1 MNAPILDPR
10 GLEEIM
16 AQVATHARQYTPEW
30 RYEGT
35 ADDPGAAIAR
45 LFGEMF
51 YQTVDRFN
59 AVPEKLYL
67 EFLELVGVLEPDPVP
82 SSGLLQF
89 NAHDTVEKAVPVPA
103 GTQVFTADEAGENI
117 IYETERRIESTS
129 ARLEHLFY
137 SDPRGGVIQ
146 ELKWK
151 CPQRFFTSVDGEN
164 LQCHRFSVSQNEV
177 LNLSGPCTVE
187 VEVRGE
193 SSFAA
198 AETAKALADPEKM
211 RWSYRCGGSE
221 QVFDNVRMEGA
232 CLILEKTA
240 TGALEADD
248 EGNRFL
254 TCTCA
259 GALAGNVLLDGIR
272 LRSTP
277 AGLLPVE
284 QMASG
289 DTPILP
295 EEGGGYCFGRRP
307 TPYSLFYLRFD
318 RAFCKCGARVNLRL
332 TITPIV
338 TDYAQNSPQYQFN
351 QRIIDKQDAVTVKP
365 DDVFV
370 DEVAWEYFNGTGWT
384 RLPVSGSRNPFSC
397 KETDAAETLFTVP
410 EDICPVEVNAEEG
423 FFIRARVVHV
433 ENEFSLTPR
442 WIVPFI
448 QLAEC
453 FWQYPAGRPADRYR
467 SENNGDTVWMR
478 DAADV
483 STLRFP
489 ALTSLPEE
497 PAAVYLCFDRS
508 PNAMPL
514 SLLFE
519 ISGRAALSDKL
530 AFEAWTGKRFEKVR
544 SVDFTRNLLH
554 TGLALL
560 YLPTLLPQAR
570 FFGCDGYWLRI
581 IRSSYLENS
590 GGYPLVSGVRLNTVL
605 AVQRRKT
612 EEQWFDTD
620 TYEAG
625 KILTLLET
633 PALGCQVWVDEV
645 NGLTVAEAEAL
656 KKECPERIRLER
668 EDGLMTH
675 CWVLWERLSH
685 LELADG
691 GRRGY
696 LMDPYAG
703 TVTFG
708 DGLHGRVPPK
718 GEANIRVTYANGG
731 GKRGNRP
738 EGAVTELIGALPF
751 ISSVA
756 NLTPMSGGTDRFS
769 PEKKKELGN
778 KRLRHRYRALGIRD
792 FEEMVLE
799 QFPQAQHVRCFAGRD
814 EKNRKAPGN
823 VTVVVENPEA
833 DTGRAALDLCDRIQE
848 YLEARCSCTLK
859 FSGGLHVIPSAVL
872 TVNTQITVEVENP
885 DEAAATQRNLVD
897 RLTELID
904 RRWRSRGIGD
914 QLRIGQLWQT
924 VRDTPNVRLTRK
936 ILVEG
941 VYDEDGATRCVPLEH
956 DKTIPYATVRSGEH
970 LIRVC

>member
-1 MNAPILDPR
+1 MNAPVLDPR

-16 AQVATHARQYTPEW
+16 AQVAAHARQYTPEW

-67 EFLELVGVLEPDPVP
+67 EFLELVGVQEPDPVP
-82 SSGLLQF
+82 ASGLLQF
-89 NAHDTVEKAVPVPA
+89 TAHDTVEKAVPVPA
-103 GTQVFTADEAGENI
+103 GTQVFTADEAGESI
-117 IYETERRIESTS
+117 IYETERRIESTP
-129 ARLEHLFY
+129 ARLERLFY

-146 ELKWK
+146 ELNLKH
-151 CPQRFFTSVDGEN
+151 PQRFFTAGEGEN
-164 LQCHRFSVSQNEV
+164 LQCHRFSVCQNEV
-177 LNLSGPCTVE
+177 LDLSGPCTAE

-193 SSFAA
+193 SGFAA

-211 RWSYRCGGSE
+211 RWSYRCGGAE
-221 QVFDNVRMEGA
+221 QLFDSVRTEGA
-232 CLILEKTA
+232 YLILEKTA
-240 TGALEADD
+240 AGVLEADD

-259 GALAGNVLLDGIR
+259 GALAGNVLLDGVR
-272 LRSTP
+272 LRSAP
-277 AGLLPVE
+277 AGPLPVE

-295 EEGGGYCFGRRP
+295 EEGGYCFGRRP

-318 RAFCKCGARVNLRL
+318 RAFCKRGARINLRL

-370 DEVAWEYFNGTGWT
+370 DEVTWEYFNGTGWT
-384 RLPVSGSRNPFSC
+384 RLPVNGSRNPFSC
-397 KETDAAETLFTVP
+397 KETGAAETQFTVP

-442 WIVPFI
+442 WIVPFV
-448 QLAEC
+448 QRAEC
-453 FWQYPAGRPADRYR
+453 SWQYPVGRPADLYR

-478 DAADV
+478 DAAEV
-483 STLRFP
+483 SALRFP

-519 ISGRAALSDKL
+519 LSGRAALSDKL
-530 AFEAWTGKRFEKVR
+530 TFEAWTGKRFEKVR

-554 TGLALL
+554 TGLVLL
-560 YLPTLLPQAR
+560 YLPALLPQTR

-581 IRSSYLENS
+581 IRSSYLEKP
-590 GGYPLVSGVRLNTVL
+590 GGYPRVSGVRLNTVL
-605 AVQRRKT
+605 AVQSRKA

-620 TYEAG
+620 SYEAG
-625 KILTLLET
+625 KTLTLLET
-633 PALGCQVWVDEV
+633 PALGCQVWVDEA

-656 KKECPERIRLER
+656 KKELPERVRLER

-718 GEANIRVTYANGG
+718 GEANIRVTYASGG

-769 PEKKKELGN
+769 PEKTKELGN

-823 VTVVVENPEA
+823 VTVVVENAEA

-885 DEAAATQRNLVD
+885 DEAAATQRNLAD